1 MPEGDTILRASK
13 ALHRALA
20 GQVVTRFECEYAQPT
35 AVADQH
41 PLVGA
46 TIQGVRAVG
55 KHSLMDFSTGFSLR
69 THMRM
74 NGSWH
79 LYRPGER
86 WQRPR
91 FAMRV
96 LVETQPFVAVGF
108 DVPVIELVKTDAL
121 ARHPALSRLGPDVL
135 SGDFEVQAAVQ
146 RMRAQGDRALGL
158 VLLDQKVSA
167 GIGNVYKSEV
177 CFLCGVDP
185 RRPQSTLDDAQREA
199 LFTTARKL
207 MKANITIGGEGP
219 VTYTGLRRT
228 TRSEDPTA
236 SLWVYG
242 RGGERC
248 RRCGDE
254 ILFFKEGEGA
264 RSTYF
269 CPTCQQ

>member
-13 ALHRALA
+13 TLHRALA
-20 GQVVTRFECEYAQPT
+20 GQVVTRFECEFAQPT

-46 TIQGVRAVG
+46 TVEGVEAVG
-55 KHSLMDFSTGFSLR
+55 KHSLMHFSNGFTLR

-79 LYRPGER
+79 LYRPGEP

-91 FAMRV
+91 FTMRV
-96 LVETQPFVAVGF
+96 LVETAPFVAVGF
-108 DVPVIELVKTDAL
+108 DVPVIELIKRDRL
-121 ARHPALSRLGPDVL
+121 ERHPALSKLGPDL
-135 SGDFEVQAAVQ
+135 LGETFDLKAAVQ
-146 RMRAQGDRALGL
+146 RMKAQGDRAIGL

-167 GIGNVYKSEV
+167 GIGNVYKSEI
-177 CFLCGVDP
+177 CFLCGIDP

-199 LFTTARKL
+199 LFTTARRW
-207 MKANITIGGEGP
+207 MKANITIGGEGI

-228 TRSEDPTA
+228 THSENPSG

-242 RGGERC
+242 RGGEKC
-248 RRCGDE
+248 RRCGTG

-269 CPTCQQ
+269 CPGCQR